1 MDISVYQYNIPRL
14 PEVASPSAADEEPFY
29 HILEEPNITD
39 KSQTQCIYSFARSEG
54 VNSSNADNSEGNYN
68 RTESPGVIPHWQ
80 GESRSGPVEDYYNY
94 TASADK
100 SREEV
105 AGRREATQGMAS
117 GRHDSDCVVNT
128 SRDDEDGYSVLC
140 AGNKQSIGFNDQKN
154 KSAKAYDHVTGN
166 LHEDY
171 DRIRQGDRN
180 IVIGS
185 DYDHVM

>member
-1 MDISVYQYNIPRL
+1 MDTGVNQYNIPRL

-39 KSQTQCIYSFARSEG
+39 ESPAQCIYSFARSEG

-117 GRHDSDCVVNT
+117 GRHDSDCDENT

-140 AGNKQSIGFNDQKN
+140 AGNNEQS
-154 KSAKAYDHVTGN
+154 STSTKAYDHVTGN

-171 DRIRQGDRN
+171 DRIRQGDRKN
-180 IVIGS
+180 VIGS